1 MMRHLAST
9 SLIAALTASVVG
21 CGTQVTGATQALSLG
36 STGGRLYTKGGMAQV
51 LVKRV
56 PGSTGAM
63 KVASA
68 TLRPMAV
75 SAGMARLG
83 WSMVGVAPS
92 QVSSVVQALRQDRS
106 VLAVQ
111 PNLQRNLIKPGTAP
125 GLEAAGLPGFTAAAT
140 PNDPHFG
147 KQYAPQLV
155 KAPEAWGFVTGKGQ
169 TIAIV
174 DTGVDTGHPDLKDHV
189 VPGWNTVSNNANDKD
204 DFGHGTHCAGIA
216 AGLANNREGIAGIA
230 PDAKIMSVKVLGADG
245 SGSDETV
252 ASGITWAADHGATVI
267 NLSLGGPG
275 ESKVMNDAVDYALR
289 KGAVLVA
296 AMGNDGTNEKSYPA
310 ACEGVIAVGASD
322 KQDKIASFS
331 QWGSWISVAAP
342 GVKIFATMPTYKVA
356 MSDWGFPR
364 KYASMD
370 GTSMAAPAAAGVTAL
385 VRSWQPKLSAEQVK
399 ARLEATA
406 DKVPS
411 QNNQPNEYFGH
422 GRVNALRAVQ
432 R

>member
-1 MMRHLAST
+1 MRRFATASLLAS
-9 SLIAALTASVVG
+9 LTATVVG
-21 CGTQVTGATQALSLG
+21 CGTHVTGATQALSVG
-36 STGGRLYTKGGMAQV
+36 ASQGRLYTKGGMAQV
-51 LVKRV
+51 LVKRA
-56 PGSTGAM
+56 PGTTAALN
-63 KVASA
+63 VANVA
-68 TLRPMAV
+68 LRPMAISV
-75 SAGMARLG
+75 GMAQLG

-92 QVSSVVQALRQDRS
+92 QVNTALSALRQDRS
-106 VLAVQ
+106 VLAAQ
-111 PNLQRNLIKPGTAP
+111 PNLQRNLVKPGVAP
-125 GLEAAGLPGFTAAAT
+125 GLEAAGLPGFVTAAA
-140 PNDPHFG
+140 PNDPLFG

-155 KAPEAWGFVTGKGQ
+155 KAPGAWGFTTGKGQ

-174 DTGVDTGHPDLKDHV
+174 DTGVDTGHPDLKAHM
-189 VPGWNTVSNNANDKD
+189 VPGWNTVDNSANDKD

-216 AGLANNREGIAGIA
+216 AGLTNNKVGIAGIA
-230 PDAKIMSVKVLGADG
+230 PDAKIMSVKVLGSDG

-267 NLSLGGPG
+267 SLSLGGPG
-275 ESKVMNDAVDYALR
+275 ESKVMNDAVDYAIR

-310 ACEGVIAVGASD
+310 ACPGVIAVGASD
-322 KQDKIASFS
+322 SQDKIADFS

-364 KYASMD
+364 NYASMD
-370 GTSMAAPAAAGVTAL
+370 GTSMACPAAAGVTAL
-385 VRSWQPKLSAEQVK
+385 IRASQPSLAVAQVK

-406 DKVPS
+406 DKVPA
-411 QNNQPNEYFGH
+411 QNNAPNEYFGN